1 MLDYRPIAFVEKDRE
16 GLERRMTR
24 LAECEKSLADH
35 LRGRGL
41 EEKNPPDPREIKDFV
56 PMGQQLQCDLQC
68 DLCCDV
74 YKAVLTDREEALEG
88 TWVDVL
94 SLMVSLILLRSNNP
108 IPYSLEER
116 ICDQRGSSARGTSLQ
131 TTPTKAKKTPKK
143 QQPKQQQ
150 FQPLTLALSL
160 ALSLSRLS
168 PSFSALNEVLKRTCC
183 QLINTGFR
191 LAEGLIKAYDKIGLR
206 SMIRKLSF
214 LTTSVVKREWPNG
227 LAHEPLTIKCS
238 GSTPT
243 VEVKFLRES
252 ELKVPTSTPSAD
264 LSFLS
269 DRSRL
274 GRLFLKELSIKEPRI
289 MSNWLDVMAN
299 WGCSYSNLDLGELL
313 VKLFEQGNNLDGFL
327 EENLHRSGQTESWS
341 CYDGFLLLLG
351 LPAGCVWFSRC
362 REGSHSLFVRGK
374 GGSQN
379 AAAQQT
385 QMEQDLK
392 RVQSLLSSMTNQI
405 ATLEGKVKNQ
415 QIEIKGLESKTDA
428 QEKELAAHKL
438 ASTQQVAVGANSSL
452 QTANQTPVLVL
463 GTDGVKFDRSELSK
477 TVVNDLGKNIKR
489 NFTNCDKLETILQYY
504 LLAKAMNR
512 VSVTV
517 AWERFYHL
525 LNSLN
530 PSKEHFATLKTVYS
544 SVDKSTV
551 VDWKDA
557 MSMLMRAAEPTMT
570 EVALAARLKDI
581 KFTSAMSYRLKIQET
596 LLLIEMM
603 GKTPPGK
610 AELTKIVLSEI
621 KTRDDHAME
630 ELIQESSKNQSSIT
644 DLNALLWTEIL
655 DLMVTVERARSMRK
669 SLTADD
675 SSSDS
680 SDSDF
685 DTPQPKK
692 NGGGRN
698 AKRNKKQR
706 KNKAK
711 KKKQKTSKNSKPDKK
726 VKSDKKG
733 KEGKPGK
740 KGRQPSDGLK
750 CTRCGGPHKATDCWI
765 ESAKKPVVCRNCS
778 KEGHLQK
785 VCRSKPKKKAKT
797 KKKSQDSDSDSDN
810 SSSSSNLVIQQ
821 TGASDGSKQYDPLS
835 LFNEIA
841 SKNEQFAEVVI
852 SNDKVK
858 KPVLKAIFCGLSE
871 HEVTCD
877 TGTSLDLVDEA
888 IICVL
893 RNENEKKGNT
903 NNQGYKPCK
912 TSVRAAGGGNL
923 IVKGQIWLTLDLGQG
938 VTFSSVFVVVENLG
952 VPALLG
958 NWTMLRVGM
967 QIVLKKPDPHI
978 LIDAKE
984 GKTARFPI
992 EMETAELISSYL
1004 VTYQSVKMGA
1014 IQRAEAPATLTSKPD
1029 FGGRGGG

>member
-1 MLDYRPIAFVEKDRE
+1 MK
-16 GLERRMTR
+16 
-24 LAECEKSLADH
+24 
-35 LRGRGL
+35 
-41 EEKNPPDPREIKDFV
+41 
-56 PMGQQLQCDLQC
+56 
-68 DLCCDV
+68 
-74 YKAVLTDREEALEG
+74 
-88 TWVDVL
+88 
-94 SLMVSLILLRSNNP
+94 
-108 IPYSLEER
+108 
-116 ICDQRGSSARGTSLQ
+116 
-131 TTPTKAKKTPKK
+131 
-143 QQPKQQQ
+143 
-150 FQPLTLALSL
+150 
-160 ALSLSRLS
+160 
-168 PSFSALNEVLKRTCC
+168 
-183 QLINTGFR
+183 
-191 LAEGLIKAYDKIGLR
+191 
-206 SMIRKLSF
+206 F
-214 LTTSVVKREWPNG
+214 LTTSPLKRPWPNG
-227 LAHEPLTIKCS
+227 QAGESSMMKCP
-238 GSTPT
+238 GSTPA
-243 VEVKFLRES
+243 VEENFLCES
-252 ELKVPTSTPSAD
+252 ELQASISAD
-264 LSFLS
+264 FRFLS

-274 GRLFLKELSIKEPRI
+274 GRLFLEELSIKEPLI
-289 MSNWLDVMAN
+289 MSKWLEIISN
-299 WGCSYSNLDLGELL
+299 WGCSYSNLDLGEIL
-313 VKLFEQGNNLDGFL
+313 VRLFEQGINLDGFL

-351 LPAGCVWFSRC
+351 LPAGCVRFSSC
-362 REGSHSLFVRGK
+362 RGGSHSLFVRGK
-374 GGSQN
+374 GGSQD
-379 AAAQQT
+379 ATAYQT

-392 RVQSLLSSMTNQI
+392 RVQTLLSNMTSQI
-405 ATLEGKVKNQ
+405 ATLERTVKNQ

-428 QEKELAAHKL
+428 QEKELTDFKRT
-438 ASTQQVAVGANSSL
+438 SSQQVAVGANPNL
-452 QTANQTPVLVL
+452 QTSNQPPVLVL

-489 NFTNCDKLETILQYY
+489 NFKDCDKLETILQYY

-557 MSMLMRAAEPTMT
+557 MSSLMRAAEPTIT

-621 KTRDDHAME
+621 KTRDDQAME

-644 DLNALLWTEIL
+644 DLNALVWTDIL

-669 SLTADD
+669 SLTADG
-675 SSSDS
+675 SSSES
-680 SDSDF
+680 SDSDS
-685 DTPQPKK
+685 DTPAPKK
-692 NGGGRN
+692 KGGGRN
-698 AKRNKKQR
+698 AKRNKKQK
-706 KNKAK
+706 KNKAR

-726 VKSDKKG
+726 VKPDKKG
-733 KEGKPGK
+733 NKPGK
-740 KGRQPSDGLK
+740 KGGQPSDGLK
-750 CTRCGGPHKATDCWI
+750 CTRCGGPHKASDCWI
-765 ESAKKPVVCRNCS
+765 ESAKKPVVCRNCN
-778 KEGHLQK
+778 KQGHLQK
-785 VCRSKPKKKAKT
+785 VCRSKPKKKGKSQ
-797 KKKSQDSDSDSDN
+797 KKSQDPDSDSDDSD
-810 SSSSSNLVIQQ
+810 SSSTNLVIQQ
-821 TGASDGSKQYDPLS
+821 TGASGGSKHYDPLS

-841 SKNEQFAEVVI
+841 RKNEQFAEVVI

-893 RNENEKKGNT
+893 REENEKKGNT
-903 NNQGYKPCK
+903 NNQGYRPCK
-912 TSVRAAGGGNL
+912 TSVRAAGGGRL

-938 VTFSSVFVVVENLG
+938 VTFGSVFVVVENLG

-978 LIDAKE
+978 LVDAKE

-1004 VTYQSVKMGA
+1004 VTYQSVKMEA
-1014 IQRAEAPATLTSKPD
+1014 IQKAEAPATLTSKPD
-1029 FGGRGGG
+1029 FGGRGGVKEQSSC